1 MKDISRIKEIMGIT
15 EEQRPVTAP
24 INISAL
30 VKLLE
35 LIVNQ
40 NPDTTFYEVEYDST
54 EMDKIIKATKYIGVT
69 GDEIDVRDFLVA
81 FTKLNSDLIDNK
93 NFNVNDY
100 RIPEKKNFEWE
111 GEENYK
117 AKLSNYYKGEIEAY
131 DEESPEHWLNL
142 GDWDVWNGENTGR
155 EEHDSWD
162 VEQEITD
169 INEKPRQSE
178 SVTLKEQSEGGKPLI
193 NTELLL
199 RLITHTLI
207 NLGGDYYMGDIQ
219 PNDQFMDKIG
229 KNLKLVGIKEGYLTL
244 DYIFSFCK
252 LNSELIDN
260 ENFEISEY
268 KIPQK
273 KEFRWIGR
281 EVYTARKA
289 DTYVGEEIG
298 YSEEFFIT
306 DVENLEFMVNDVRYQ
321 DEEVYDTFD
330 MEQIIDDIVEVPVN
344 EEISKDLR
352 RLQNLFG

>member
-24 INISAL
+24 INVSAL
-30 VKLLE
+30 VKLLG
-35 LIVNQ
+35 LLVKQ
-40 NPDTTFYEVEYDST
+40 NPDTSFYDVEYDSL
-54 EMDKIIKATKYIGVT
+54 EMDKIIKATKYIGVAENEK
-69 GDEIDVRDFLVA
+69 DIRDFLVA
-81 FTKLNSDLIDNK
+81 FTELNSDLIDDE

-111 GEENYK
+111 GEEFYN
-117 AKLSNYYKGEIEAY
+117 ASISNYYKGEIEAY
-131 DEESPEHWLNL
+131 DEESPKHWIYQ
-142 GDWDVWNGENTGR
+142 GDWEIYNGEDTGR
-155 EEHDSWD
+155 EEHRTWD

-169 INEKPRQSE
+169 INEKPKQTE

-199 RLITHTLI
+199 KLITYTLI

-219 PNDQFMDKIG
+219 PDDQFMDKID
-229 KNLKLVGIKEGYLTL
+229 KNLKLVGIKEDYLTL

-260 ENFEISEY
+260 ENFEIGEY

-273 KEFRWIGR
+273 KEFRWTGR
-281 EVYTARKA
+281 EVYTATKA
-289 DTYVGEEIG
+289 DTYMGEEIG
-298 YSEEFFIT
+298 YSEEFLRNDFKNYELNVT
-306 DVENLEFMVNDVRYQ
+306 DGRYQ
-321 DEEVYDTFD
+321 DEQVYDTFD
-330 MEQIIDDIVEVPVN
+330 MEQIIDNIVGVPIN

-352 RLQNLFG
+352 RLQNLFD

>member
-219 PNDQFMDKIG
+219 PDDQFMDKIG

-281 EVYTARKA
+281 EVYTASKA

-298 YSEEFFIT
+298 YSEEFL
-306 DVENLEFMVNDVRYQ
+306 ENDFKNHELNVNDGRYQ

-330 MEQIIDDIVEVPVN
+330 LEQIIDDIVGVPIN

-352 RLQNLFG
+352 RLQNLFD

>member
-219 PNDQFMDKIG
+219 PDDQFMRKIG
-229 KNLKLVGIKEGYLTL
+229 GNLKLVSIKDDYLTL

-281 EVYTARKA
+281 EVYTASKA

-298 YSEEFFIT
+298 YSEEFL
-306 DVENLEFMVNDVRYQ
+306 ENDFKNHELNVNDGRYQ

-330 MEQIIDDIVEVPVN
+330 LEQIIDDIVGVPIN

-352 RLQNLFG
+352 RLQNLFD